1 MRTVLIVLFFIPFFL
16 GAQDSTSF
24 EFEDWCEDSGRS
36 FSKTRYGLVDFG
48 VSGLVSE
55 RNYQLEN
62 GIDPFEMRPL
72 KSTNIKLHLFQQR
85 LKLVGG
91 YVSLGYGIVLDY
103 NKYYFDNPVVLL
115 EDRPQVEFDFRPDA
129 GFKKNRLSYWVLD
142 IPFMLHLETN
152 PEDASKSLHISG
164 GAYAGMLLGANFKT
178 KSKGEKNKTR
188 DNFGI
193 DRWRFGLRAEL
204 GYGPVTMYGTYDL
217 NALFE
222 EEKNGGYVV
231 TPFTIGFML
240 WPF

>member
-1 MRTVLIVLFFIPFFL
+1 MRVLFFILFMAPFL
-16 GAQDSTSF
+16 IHGQDSTML
-24 EFEDWCEDSGRS
+24 EFEDWCIETERD
-36 FSKTRYGLVDFG
+36 FAKTRYGLVDFG
-48 VSGLVSE
+48 VSGLISDD
-55 RNYQLEN
+55 NYRLEN

-85 LKLVGG
+85 LKLVKG
-91 YVSLGYGIVLDY
+91 YVSLGYGIVLDF

-115 EDRPQVEFDFRPDA
+115 EDQPQVAFDFRPDA

-142 IPFMLHLETN
+142 IPFMLHFESN
-152 PEDASKSLHISG
+152 PKNASKSLHLSG

-178 KSKGEKNKTR
+178 KSKGQKNKTR

-193 DRWRFGLRAEL
+193 DRWRFGLRAEI
-204 GYGPVTMYGTYDL
+204 GYGPVTLYGTYDL

-222 EEKNGGYVV
+222 EEKNGGYKV
-231 TPFTIGFML
+231 TPFSLGFML